1 MGKKV
6 ILIGGS
12 PTVGKSTIAMK
23 LASEYGYNCIS
34 TDDIGEVLQTV
45 TDINPMK
52 NMDYREYYIKK
63 SIDELINDVEEY
75 HSKIWPAIKRL
86 IDIHSDWSTPII
98 IEGWALYPRLLKSV
112 KADNMAS
119 IWLVGSSDL
128 FRERLIR
135 KEKFYSGASHAN
147 LLIDNYIKRSN
158 WHNSKI
164 KKELDDMEEEYIM
177 VTKELS
183 IEKIFEKA
191 SRILDIMG
199 SS

>member
-1 MGKKV
+1 MEKKV

-12 PTVGKSTIAMK
+12 PMVGKSTIAIK
-23 LASEYGYNCIS
+23 LSSKYGYNCIS
-34 TDDIGEVLQTV
+34 TDDIGEALQTV
-45 TDINPMK
+45 IDINPMN
-52 NMDYREYYIKK
+52 NMDYQEYYIKK
-63 SIDELINDVEEY
+63 SIGELITDVEEY
-75 HSKIWPAIKRL
+75 HLKIWPAIKKL

-98 IEGWALYPRLLKSV
+98 IEGFALYPRLLKSV
-112 KADNMAS
+112 KADNIAS

-135 KEKFYSGASHAN
+135 REEFYKGASDVN
-147 LLIDNYIKRSN
+147 LLIDKYIKRSS

-183 IEKIFEKA
+183 IEKVFEKA
-191 SRILDIMG
+191 SCILNKKY
-199 SS
+199 